1 MHAIE
6 QRQEILDDARRVA
19 VALAPLRR
27 QLLGLLAQ
35 PDSATGLARR
45 LKLPRQKINYHLR
58 ELERAGLV
66 ELVEERQ
73 RRGLKERRLQV
84 AARAWLIDP
93 SLLAENGVQP
103 AEFQDRFASAY
114 LVATAARLARDVAIL
129 RERAQQAEKR
139 LATVTLEAEVELA
152 SERELRAFTAELQSS
167 IAELMVRYQRAGGRR
182 FRVVVAAH
190 PARAQEQ
197 RRDERERSV
206 ERLGAEA
213 P

>member
-1 MHAIE
+1 VQAIE
-6 QRQEILDDARRVA
+6 PRQEILDDARRVG

-45 LKLPRQKINYHLR
+45 LQLPRQKVNYHLR
-58 ELERAGLV
+58 ALERAGLV

-93 SLLAENGVQP
+93 SLLAEHGVQP
-103 AEFQDRFASAY
+103 AEFQDRFSSAN
-114 LVATAARLARDVAIL
+114 LVATATRLARDVATL

-139 LATVTLEAEVELA
+139 LATMTLEAEVTLG
-152 SERELRAFTAELQSS
+152 SPRELRAFTAELQSS
-167 IAELMVRYQRAGGRR
+167 IAELTVRYQRAGGRR

-190 PARAQEQ
+190 PARAEERQP
-197 RRDERERSV
+197 DERVPSV
-206 ERLGAEA
+206 AHLGGEA

>member
-1 MHAIE
+1 VHAIE
-6 QRQEILDDARRVA
+6 QRQEIRDDARRVA

-27 QLLGLLAQ
+27 ELLGLLAQ

-58 ELERAGLV
+58 ALEHAGLV

-84 AARAWLIDP
+84 SARAWGIDP
-93 SLLAENGVQP
+93 SLLADNGVQP
-103 AEFQDRFASAY
+103 AEFQERFASAY
-114 LVATAARLARDVAIL
+114 LVATAARLARDVAAL
-129 RERAQQAEKR
+129 RELAQQAEKR
-139 LATVTLEAEVELA
+139 LATVTLEAEVALDTP
-152 SERELRAFTAELQSS
+152 RELRAFTAELQSS
-167 IAELMVRYQRAGGRR
+167 IAELSGRYQRAGGRR

-197 RRDERERSV
+197 RRDERGCSMEN
-206 ERLGAEA
+206 LEA
-213 P
+213 GRP

>member
-1 MHAIE
+1 VRAIE

>member
-1 MHAIE
+1 VHATE
-6 QRQEILDDARRVA
+6 QRQEILDDARRVR

-35 PDSATGLARR
+35 PDSATGFARR
-45 LKLPRQKINYHLR
+45 LKLLRQKINNQLR
-58 ELERAGLV
+58 ALEREGLV

-93 SLLAENGVQP
+93 SLLAEHGLQP

-114 LVATAARLARDVAIL
+114 LVATAAPLARDVAAL
-129 RERAQQAEKR
+129 GERAQVVQKR
-139 LATVTLEAEVELA
+139 LATVTLEAEVTLA
-152 SERELRAFTAELQSS
+152 SPRELRIFAAELQSS
-167 IAELMVRYQRAGGRR
+167 IAELTVRYQRAGGRR
-182 FRVVVAAH
+182 YRLVVAAH
-190 PARAQEQ
+190 PARAQEE
-197 RRDERERSV
+197 RHDERERSM
-206 ERLGAEA
+206 ENPEAEA